1 MDIEEALRI
10 ITQRKYHILEMRLS
24 KYDLVKG
31 QANLLILIRDN
42 DGITQNELA
51 EIIGIKDSSMSVRL
65 DKLERNG
72 YIVREIDVENLKRKK
87 IYRRESM
94 RKKRKLLKIS
104 CLICAI
110 IAISGVS
117 AACSKFFG
125 KEPTNSVPN
134 ENTENSIPEGV
145 VDFDETWLNK

>member
-87 IYRRESM
+87 IYITAEGKTASVQCRKILREYEEKLYEGFTAKD
-94 RKKRKLLKIS
+94 KKQFQKYI
-104 CLICAI
+104 
-110 IAISGVS
+110 
-117 AACSKFFG
+117 G
-125 KEPTNSVPN
+125 KMLDN
-134 ENTENSIPEGV
+134 I
-145 VDFDETWLNK
+145 KK